1 MGLEIER
8 DLRFTSDEMLRAL
21 ERLRELEARK
31 RKLKPG
37 TEPFV
42 KLAEEVE
49 QLAAS
54 VFERTREQTE
64 QAERSLELREVA
76 SVDVR
81 PIDAVP
87 PTRELHIIL
96 AEWRDAERRLAAT
109 GIETAE
115 HAKAAGDVRRLR
127 EEYHRAYKAQSGEG
141 AKGS

>member
-1 MGLEIER
+1 MRLEIEK

-49 QLAAS
+49 QLAAT
-54 VFERTREQTE
+54 VFERTREQTALGE
-64 QAERSLELREVA
+64 KSLELTDA
-76 SVDVR
+76 AATDFR

-96 AEWRDAERRLAAT
+96 AEWRDAERRLAEAISGT
-109 GIETAE
+109 SQASDAE
-115 HAKAAGDVRRLR
+115 ADVERLR
-127 EEYHRAYKAQSGEG
+127 QEYRRTAQSAWHTETHE
-141 AKGS
+141 